1 MRRLRRLTGLGRW
14 LAALVVA
21 LAPVAAAAD
30 PGQVYLVQA
39 SGWMDGYLNNTG
51 GAFQGMVAR
60 FVELTRADGWPIAV
74 ASFNRQE
81 EARARA
87 GDCSP
92 RTLYPVDAC
101 DEAPHLAAWSADG
114 VARALAAVQIPRN
127 PNGSLANSFLDEA
140 LARARD
146 IHLGAAPQGI
156 VWIVT
161 NNKNAP
167 VGEMSERAVIDSS
180 RAFLRILGEDPQIS
194 GVSAIPCEMRASSA
208 AYPRFGVHHGFM
220 IYGVAY
226 GDSGRRLLRFV
237 TARPEFQAE
246 FGRPFRLR
254 PLDDEPLRLSIAA
267 QKADEAVDAVP
278 DEGDGLRVTG
288 VEVGRPAPLVLRAA
302 LENTIYPFVIARA
315 SLKLAW
321 EQGTPGAGGG
331 TLSASIDPTTVTDV
345 APGTS
350 REITV
355 SLDFSAIKPPE
366 ISRLKSQVFEESGR
380 LHLEMTDIVLA
391 SDPAA
396 VERLR
401 KVYLGDAVGTGSPS
415 ADSLAIPEIFVAGRR
430 LAKSDGAMPIR
441 FVAAASPIDM
451 FYWILLAIAVGF
463 SVLFFIA
470 LLLKPRKRSVMIE
483 GQRKYFYLRPMAT
496 ETFVS
501 PSGRKYTIR
510 GGLLGERSA
519 RVVLRG

>member
-1 MRRLRRLTGLGRW
+1 MRRPSRLIGLALGLGTLVATSAPSSS
-14 LAALVVA
+14 LAG
-21 LAPVAAAAD
+21 

-51 GAFQGMVAR
+51 GAFQTVVAR
-60 FVELTRADGWPIAV
+60 FVQLTRADGWPMAV

-81 EARARA
+81 EAQAR

-92 RTLYPVDAC
+92 HTLFPVDAC
-101 DEAPHLAAWSADG
+101 DEASHLAPWSADG
-114 VARALAAVQIPRN
+114 VARALAAIQIPRN
-127 PNGSLANSFLDEA
+127 ANGSLANSFLDEA
-140 LARARD
+140 LLRARD
-146 IHLGAAPQGI
+146 IQLGTTPQGI

-180 RAFLRILGEDPQIS
+180 RAFLRTLGEDPEIG
-194 GVSAIPCEMRASSA
+194 GVSAVPYEMRASSA

-226 GDSGRRLLRFV
+226 GETGRQLLRHV
-237 TARPEFQAE
+237 TSRPEFQAE

-278 DEGDGLRVTG
+278 DGGDGLRVTG

-302 LENTIYPFVIARA
+302 LENTIYPFVISRA
-315 SLKLAW
+315 SLKLSW
-321 EQGTPGAGGG
+321 EPGSSGGTGG
-331 TLSASIDPTTVTDV
+331 TLAAGIDPTTVTDI

-355 SLDFSAIKPPE
+355 TLDFSAIKPPE

-396 VERLR
+396 VDRLR
-401 KVYLGDAVGTGSPS
+401 KVYLGDAVGAASPS
-415 ADSLAIPEIFVAGRR
+415 VDSLAIPEIFIAGRR
-430 LAKSDGAMPIR
+430 LAKSDGAMPIS
-441 FVAAASPIDM
+441 FVAAASPIDV
-451 FYWILLAIAVGF
+451 FYWLLLAVAVGF
-463 SVLFFIA
+463 AFLLFGLI
-470 LLLKPRKRSVMIE
+470 LLKPRKQSTVIE
-483 GQRKYFYLRPMAT
+483 GQRKYFYLRPMGT

-501 PSGRKYTIR
+501 PTGRKYTVR
-510 GGLLGERSA
+510 GALFGENRA
-519 RVVLRG
+519 RAVPRG